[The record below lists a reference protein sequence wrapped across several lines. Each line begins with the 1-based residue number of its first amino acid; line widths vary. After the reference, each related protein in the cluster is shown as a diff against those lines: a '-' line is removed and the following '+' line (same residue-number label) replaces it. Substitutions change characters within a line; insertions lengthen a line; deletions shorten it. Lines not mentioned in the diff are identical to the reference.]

1 MSVTDCMCI
10 KNGMQL
16 VNREFVYTAKYR
28 IKTDDRSMTGYQVL
42 SGATLVG
49 PHPFPSYYATF
60 VLFGDSDA
68 NAFMKLPTIDQD
80 EENGSVWIATAT
92 WSPIKGEE
100 ESDEHTS
107 REDPLLRPVIYSREW
122 EEIQIPV
129 EQGWNKEELPGIER
143 DAETLGPIENAAGQE
158 PSTPIMK
165 SKRIPVMIAEKNYA
179 TLAEIDAIEQ
189 TYGDTLNNA
198 TYATY
203 AKGECCFRGINASKP
218 KYEGGKRY
226 YTGAIRIACQRGG
239 WDYEM
244 VNRGFKYLDGGELK
258 EAQVLDPTTNEK
270 VPVAEPINL
279 ELDGSETPAGQTG
292 KIINYRHRPY
302 TNFGALGV

>member
-28 IKTDDRSMTGYQVL
+28 IKTNDRSMTGHQVL

-68 NAFMKLPTIDQD
+68 NAFMKQPTIDQD

-203 AKGECCFRGINASKP
+203 AKGECWRETVLHRCNSYRLPKRWLGLRDGESRVQVSGWRRAERGSGSRPNH
-218 KYEGGKRY
+218 KR
-226 YTGAIRIACQRGG
+226 
-239 WDYEM
+239 E
-244 VNRGFKYLDGGELK
+244 
-258 EAQVLDPTTNEK
+258 
-270 VPVAEPINL
+270 
-279 ELDGSETPAGQTG
+279 SAGCRTDQ
-292 KIINYRHRPY
+292 P
-302 TNFGALGV
+302 